1 MACRVQWRLAWYL
14 EMMGKEELKE
24 FQLRLLEQPFWG
36 DPPHA
41 LRAQLGK
48 ARGMEVASRLVAQ
61 YGEQQAWVL
70 ALRTWEEMGLSRLCA
85 QARAEAGLMSG
96 EYKHPLST
104 GHLPAPYLLGTP
116 TPEPPARPSSGQR
129 LGTPLLARYVPRLL
143 CGPYGTWRE
152 RAGVQKGRGG
162 ISPQLPG
169 EHLPHLG
176 HKLLALRAPA
186 WPGL

>member
-24 FQLRLLEQPFWG
+24 FQIRLLEQQFWG

-70 ALRTWEEMGLSRLCA
+70 ALRTWEELGLSRLCA

-96 EYKHPLST
+96 EYKHPPVHWPSP
-104 GHLPAPYLLGTP
+104 GPLP
-116 TPEPPARPSSGQR
+116 
-129 LGTPLLARYVPRLL
+129 
-143 CGPYGTWRE
+143 
-152 RAGVQKGRGG
+152 
-162 ISPQLPG
+162 PG
-169 EHLPHLG
+169 DPH
-176 HKLLALRAPA
+176 P
-186 WPGL
+186 